1 MTDWN
6 DILKDEEAL
15 NEQELMKYLEG
26 NPSAEERYAIEKQM
40 AESDFMNDAV
50 EGLQQFHH
58 PTKLLALRDQLN
70 KQLRIETG
78 KKVKRVKNRKIKDQQ
93 WLVITVLAILSLC
106 VFGYLIIHFYLKK

>member
-6 DILKDEEAL
+6 DILKNEEEL

-58 PTKLLALRDQLN
+58 PTKLIALRDQLN
-70 KQLRIETG
+70 KQLRIVTS
-78 KKVKRVKNRKIKDQQ
+78 KKVKRTKSRKLKDQQ
-93 WLVITVLAILSLC
+93 WLVIAVFAILSLC
-106 VFGYLIIHFYLKK
+106 VLGYLLIHFYLKK

>member
-6 DILKDEEAL
+6 DILKNDEEL
-15 NEQELMKYLEG
+15 NEQELIKYLEG

-58 PTKLLALRDQLN
+58 PTKLIALRDQLN

-78 KKVKRVKNRKIKDQQ
+78 KKAKRAKRAKINDQQ
-93 WLVITVLAILSLC
+93 WLAIAVLAILALC
-106 VFGYLIIHFYLKK
+106 VLGYLLIHFYLKK